1 MCREGQLVTTRD
13 GDVVC
18 DACGAAEAV
27 VGALGGSEK
36 PGADES
42 PPASPREPSRSEVRM
57 GRLLEGAASALG
69 LAEAAVHE
77 ARLLLAD
84 RGLLRGRK
92 SEIIVAGALY
102 YAAASAGAPRTVDDA
117 LGWHPDLRTRRAA
130 LVRMVRAIH
139 RRRGVGR
146 IPRAPDYV
154 DALAQRVG
162 LDGADLRAAREYA
175 ERHRDSGR
183 SPIVVAAAALVEA
196 GGASTREAARAAGI
210 TTVGIQVCIKALAAA

>member
-13 GDVVC
+13 GERGVRCLRRGRGGRRDP
-18 DACGAAEAV
+18 
-27 VGALGGSEK
+27 GGSEK

-57 GRLLEGAASALG
+57 GRLLEGAASAAG
-69 LAEAAVHE
+69 PRRGAVHE

-130 LVRMVRAIH
+130 LVRM
-139 RRRGVGR
+139 
-146 IPRAPDYV
+146 
-154 DALAQRVG
+154 RVG
-162 LDGADLRAAREYA
+162 LDGRTCGRRGYA
-175 ERHRDSGR
+175 ERHRGLGKE
-183 SPIVVAAAALVEA
+183 PIVVAAAALV
-196 GGASTREAARAAGI
+196 
-210 TTVGIQVCIKALAAA
+210 CIKALAAA

>member
-13 GDVVC
+13 GTC
-18 DACGAAEAV
+18 
-27 VGALGGSEK
+27 EK

-84 RGLLRGRK
+84 RGLLRAGRARL
-92 SEIIVAGALY
+92 SSPARSTTRRPRPAPRAPSTTRSAGTPTCAHAARRSSGWSARSTA
-102 YAAASAGAPRTVDDA
+102 AAASGASPRA
-117 LGWHPDLRTRRAA
+117 RLRRRARPA
-130 LVRMVRAIH
+130 R
-139 RRRGVGR
+139 
-146 IPRAPDYV
+146 
-154 DALAQRVG
+154 G

-210 TTVGIQVCIKALAAA
+210 TTVGIQVCIKAFAAA